1 MRSGFVSIIG
11 RPNVGKSTLLNCIT
25 EHKIAITSN
34 KAGTTRNIIQ
44 GIYNEP
50 NYQIVFVDTP
60 GIHKPIN
67 KLGKLLNKQAF
78 SLTKDID
85 AILFVVDA
93 CDGLGTGDRRIIEN
107 LKNTSSPVILVLN
120 KIDKLDK
127 EQIIKRICDYKD
139 LYPFAEIVPV
149 SAFKAD
155 NIEHLIEVIKKY
167 LNDSI
172 RYFDENT
179 ITTNSKKFM
188 ISEYVR
194 EKLLNL
200 TEQEIPHSITCYTS
214 QFSEETNIINIVVDI
229 IVDRDSLKK
238 IVIGKNGSLL
248 KQVGIEARQ
257 DIEELLGKKVYL
269 ELYVKTIANWRDKE
283 KYLKDLGFTDFE

>member
-1 MRSGFVSIIG
+1 
-11 RPNVGKSTLLNCIT
+11 
-25 EHKIAITSN
+25 
-34 KAGTTRNIIQ
+34 
-44 GIYNEP
+44 
-50 NYQIVFVDTP
+50 
-60 GIHKPIN
+60 
-67 KLGKLLNKQAF
+67 
-78 SLTKDID
+78 
-85 AILFVVDA
+85 
-93 CDGLGTGDRRIIEN
+93 
-107 LKNTSSPVILVLN
+107 
-120 KIDKLDK
+120 
-127 EQIIKRICDYKD
+127 
-139 LYPFAEIVPV
+139 
-149 SAFKAD
+149 
-155 NIEHLIEVIKKY
+155 
-167 LNDSI
+167 
-172 RYFDENT
+172 
-179 ITTNSKKFM
+179 M

-257 DIEELLGKKVYL
+257 DIEELLGTKVYL